1 MGEDRRQLRHELKQ
15 LFSQIPRTDKDDMKR
30 EDGKGLKNNAE
41 DGQEEQ
47 DSTWTGSEAES
58 DDDTPFFDHD
68 LVGAG
73 AERHWINDPEALS
86 LPLE

>member
-1 MGEDRRQLRHELKQ
+1 LIRCCTEKERQELKEQ
-15 LFSQIPRTDKDDMKR
+15 LKQRPSQVS
-30 EDGKGLKNNAE
+30 LKNGAE

-58 DDDTPFFDHD
+58 DDDTPFFDND

-73 AERHWINDPEALS
+73 AERHGITGPEALS
-86 LPLE
+86 LPLG